1 MLVINYTP
9 DLSFIAYKFTPFI
22 AISFKR
28 SLSLSSLLRLIK
40 NSPFVMLV
48 PSSFAFIYY
57 KKALVL
63 DKLKCF
69 LIAKYSFFITFNAQ
83 TLISLLASFSIF
95 ICLI

>member
-1 MLVINYTP
+1 MLVVDYTP
-9 DLSFIAYKFTPFI
+9 DLSFIAYRFTPFI
-22 AISFKR
+22 ATSFKR

-40 NSPFVMLV
+40 NSPFVMPV
-48 PSSFAFIYY
+48 PSSFAFICR

-69 LIAKYSFFITFNAQ
+69 LTAGYSFFIISSAR
-83 TLISLLASFSIF
+83 TLVGLLASFSIS